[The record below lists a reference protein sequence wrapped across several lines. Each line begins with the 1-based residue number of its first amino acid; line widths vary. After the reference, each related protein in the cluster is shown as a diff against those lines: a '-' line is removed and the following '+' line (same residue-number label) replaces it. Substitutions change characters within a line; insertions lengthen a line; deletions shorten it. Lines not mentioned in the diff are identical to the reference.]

1 MLLFFNG
8 VSEIGRTG
16 DRGMIVASDPF
27 EKVSLAILEYFIL
40 STFFFFFNISSSV
53 PEVLRLC
60 MKMHHYV

>member
-8 VSEIGRTG
+8 VSEIGPTG

-40 STFFFFFNISSSV
+40 STLFFF
-53 PEVLRLC
+53 
-60 MKMHHYV
+60 